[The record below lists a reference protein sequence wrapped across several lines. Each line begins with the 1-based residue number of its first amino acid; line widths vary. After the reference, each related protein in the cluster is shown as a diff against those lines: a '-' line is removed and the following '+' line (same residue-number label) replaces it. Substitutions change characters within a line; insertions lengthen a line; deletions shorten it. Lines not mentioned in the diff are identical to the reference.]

1 MLQRARALRNIC
13 VTTTTVMLLSSCVD
27 TKSVTGPGNQVRAS
41 ATNAAGS
48 AGDNGNNGANGNSP
62 ELNTRHEFHTRDF
75 YAKTGSARP
84 TNSGISYH
92 GGTVIAGTATKIVAI
107 YWGTSTIYAN
117 QGIGSGLGNADP
129 TLIGSFLRSLGGS
142 PYFNI
147 NTTYYNAS
155 NVRVLN
161 QVAYTSF
168 WTTGS
173 DVAGPSLSPT
183 DANMASLIQQG
194 LTLGKIA
201 YDPNTVYAIFT
212 GPGINLGGGFG
223 SQYCAYHTHATTSKG
238 LVYYAAMPY
247 NQDFAAGCTSQ
258 LGSPNADVAAN
269 SEVNTLAHEIEE
281 TTTDAMGNAWY
292 DSRGYENAD
301 KCAWTWGTTF
311 SANGGV
317 ANMTLADGKSY
328 LIQRNWVNVGAGGCA
343 LSY

>member
-13 VTTTTVMLLSSCVD
+13 VTSITVMMVSSCVD
-27 TKSVTGPGNQVRAS
+27 TKSVTGPANLPRAS
-41 ATNAAGS
+41 AAS
-48 AGDNGNNGANGNSP
+48 AGENGTNGANGNSP

-75 YAKTGSARP
+75 YAKTSNARP

-107 YWGTSTIYAN
+107 YWGTGTIYAS
-117 QGIGSGLGNADP
+117 QATGSGLGNADP

-173 DVAGPSLSPT
+173 DVAAPSLSPT
-183 DANMASLIQQG
+183 DANMTNLIQQG

-238 LVYYAAMPY
+238 VVYYAAMPY
-247 NQDFAAGCTSQ
+247 NQDFASGCTSQ

-328 LIQRNWVNVGAGGCA
+328 LIQRNWVNAGAGGCA